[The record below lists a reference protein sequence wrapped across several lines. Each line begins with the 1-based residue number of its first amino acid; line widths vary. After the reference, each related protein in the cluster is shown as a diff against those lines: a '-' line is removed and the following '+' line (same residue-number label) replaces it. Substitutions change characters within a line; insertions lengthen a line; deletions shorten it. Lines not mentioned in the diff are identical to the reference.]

1 MPSASVHANKSNNH
15 ARWPLAVAC
24 LWLERWREGGRL
36 RQNKERGEFCYTES
50 ERDRQT
56 DRDTEWE
63 RRKKKKKKKNRKK
76 WTYWWVNCVIDDKRA
91 FPPQTGLIQKAQ
103 QALSK
108 LKSSGPAPSCYHSS
122 AAAADR
128 SLKRMVSGSK
138 VVLKA
143 CTPFPT
149 WNVILFSHLV
159 ESGTDGGL
167 PYGGYFWRRVG
178 GGGGGGGGGRQM
190 LMSFHYSNVRLCPC
204 NTFPDIIIC
213 DNVCVKLFIRSTVSC
228 AFCQSVSKL
237 VTLIMPI

>member
-1 MPSASVHANKSNNH
+1 MAPGCRMS
-15 ARWPLAVAC
+15 LAVEMA
-24 LWLERWREGGRL
+24 RGRASTAKQ
-36 RQNKERGEFCYTES
+36 RERGG
-50 ERDRQT
+50 
-56 DRDTEWE
+56 
-63 RRKKKKKKKNRKK
+63 KN

-128 SLKRMVSGSK
+128 SLNRMVSGSK

-167 PYGGYFWRRVG
+167 QYGGYFRGGLEGAG
-178 GGGGGGGGGRQM
+178 GGGGEANADG
-190 LMSFHYSNVRLCPC
+190 
-204 NTFPDIIIC
+204 
-213 DNVCVKLFIRSTVSC
+213 LFIILMTVSVPVIH
-228 AFCQSVSKL
+228 FQ
-237 VTLIMPI
+237 T